1 MLDVEENH
9 RDDRHRA
16 FSDEFLVVDGSVFVE
31 GLLYL
36 RDLLPPIGRESD
48 HGLSH
53 SPVLHIKAR
62 SRGEARGACGERRRS
77 ARGKAQ
83 GVWTA
88 GDAGRCSRDMGDAGG
103 SPLTPRAAYAA
114 RRVNPRVPAAYPK
127 IPTAQQ

>member
-36 RDLLPPIGRESD
+36 RDRLPPIGRESD
-48 HGLSH
+48 HALSH

-88 GDAGRCSRDMGDAGG
+88 GDAGDA
-103 SPLTPRAAYAA
+103 RAIWAMRAD
-114 RRVNPRVPAAYPK
+114 RR
-127 IPTAQQ
+127 